1 MQLLGA
7 GSATAVGRTL
17 PARPSSTI
25 LRVTS
30 ARTFVARTSSEA
42 RRGCCTCQKK
52 RLHHCS
58 SFSLQRKHNH
68 RSAGLFCASFALL
81 DYLCLASEP
90 PSRNITLS
98 EDIHKKHQCNSAPL
112 LGTCGKASAAELRS
126 QPHATAVRRP
136 SPRQG
141 HASVARDAQA
151 EHRQRES
158 PRALLSQAALSLAP
172 TSARLAC
179 FECSR
184 STAAG
189 ENALTDTPSLGAVP
203 AKLLSVRN
211 CALEQAALGNNRF
224 FIGFVFSSQLQI
236 SMRRPPLDSMQR
248 AAHEAACGCGGGLSS
263 GDIGGSGP

>member
-1 MQLLGA
+1 MPQPWGVPCQLGPAPLICA
-7 GSATAVGRTL
+7 SPPRAPSS
-17 PARPSSTI
+17 PARRPK
-25 LRVTS
+25 R
-30 ARTFVARTSSEA
+30 AGAA
-42 RRGCCTCQKK
+42 APAKKK

-68 RSAGLFCASFALL
+68 WSAGLFCASFALL
-81 DYLCLASEP
+81 DYLCLASDP

-98 EDIHKKHQCNSAPL
+98 EDVHQKHQYNSAPL

-141 HASVARDAQA
+141 RAGVAGDAQA
-151 EHRQRES
+151 EYRQRES

-179 FECSR
+179 FKCSR

-203 AKLLSVRN
+203 TKLLSVRS

-224 FIGFVFSSQLQI
+224 LIDRLCFQFPAASQCVV
-236 SMRRPPLDSMQR
+236 RPLTACRELPMKLH
-248 AAHEAACGCGGGLSS
+248 AAVVVA
-263 GDIGGSGP
+263 